1 MVITGIAPLSSVVNL
16 RLLILGLHAAGKIA
30 FLYKLKLGDIVTTI
44 PTIGFNVESI
54 TYKNLTF
61 TMWDSGGSCGLRR
74 QWRHFYQDTAGIIF
88 LVDSNDRDRISE
100 AREDLHR
107 MSNEDTLCDAVFLII
122 ANKQDIPGYMTVMEV
137 YEALRLD
144 QLAKIGK
151 QRVHIQPCSVLQR
164 QGMEQ
169 GMEWLSRQLAKD

>member
-1 MVITGIAPLSSVVNL
+1 MDL
-16 RLLILGLHAAGKIA
+16 RLLILGLHAAGKTA

-44 PTIGFNVESI
+44 PTIGLNVE
-54 TYKNLTF
+54 N
-61 TMWDSGGSCGLRR
+61 SGGSCGLRR

-88 LVDSNDRDRISE
+88 VVDSNDRDRISE

-107 MSNEDTLCDAVFLII
+107 MSNEDTLCDVVFLII

-144 QLAKIGK
+144 QLVKIGK
-151 QRVHIQPCSVLQR
+151 HRVHIQPCSVLQG
-164 QGMEQ
+164 Q
-169 GMEWLSRQLAKD
+169 